1 MKVVRIL
8 AGEFGSNC
16 WLVFDEAT
24 HDAVIIDPSPN
35 VRKIKEILL
44 ERRVNLRCILLTHG
58 HFDHM
63 LACDTLRDE
72 YGIPLAIHEADKEN
86 LTNSRLNAYR
96 LFMGTDLVFRPAEIT
111 FRDGDVLDY
120 GSVSIRVMHTPGHTP
135 GSVCYFID
143 DAMFTGD
150 TIFDGGIGRC
160 DLAGGNRRE
169 MKNSIEKIKNLKE
182 NYRVFTGH
190 GSVSTLEKQK
200 EFNEYLIDPSL
211 I

>member
-24 HDAVIIDPSPN
+24 LDAVIIDPSPT

-96 LFMGTDLVFRPAEIT
+96 LFMGTDLVFRPPEIT

-160 DLAGGNRRE
+160 DLAGGNRLE
-169 MKNSIEKIKNLKE
+169 MKNSIEKIKNIKE

-200 EFNEYLIDPSL
+200 EFNEYMIDPSL